1 MFCYF
6 IFFIEKYYEIV
17 HTFSSNKIQAQSSSE
32 QGSSGELNI
41 DLSCTQHQKPP
52 DSNEEPEIFEPEGMG
67 RG

>member
-1 MFCYF
+1 
-6 IFFIEKYYEIV
+6 V

-52 DSNEEPEIFEPEGMG
+52 DSNEEPEIFEPGGMG